1 MQFKL
6 KEFFLFCLIIKINT
20 DNILDD
26 NEEISSNLHLDNSYF
41 NQNLIR
47 ETKFS
52 FLEQNLRKTILD
64 YDDEDF
70 INIFLPCP
78 CTSETINVYLLLQ
91 EELKKARARVE
102 DLEEQIRMKYK
113 LEK

>member
-1 MQFKL
+1 MTLSQ
-6 KEFFLFCLIIKINT
+6 EAA
-20 DNILDD
+20 
-26 NEEISSNLHLDNSYF
+26 SLHLVLEMR
-41 NQNLIR
+41 NQEVRTLR
-47 ETKFS
+47 EKTACLEHRLDKF
-52 FLEQNLRKTILD
+52 ENVQVGTN
-64 YDDEDF
+64 DDEDF

-102 DLEEQIRMKYK
+102 DLEEQIRMKDK

>member
-1 MQFKL
+1 MMMKILLIFKPV
-6 KEFFLFCLIIKINT
+6 
-20 DNILDD
+20 
-26 NEEISSNLHLDNSYF
+26 
-41 NQNLIR
+41 
-47 ETKFS
+47 
-52 FLEQNLRKTILD
+52 
-64 YDDEDF
+64 

-102 DLEEQIRMKYK
+102 DLEEQIRMKDK